1 MDKEKSLRDTKLY
14 VNLDKFQS
22 NIKSIKSLIGSQTQI
37 MAILK
42 ANAYGHGLAELVE
55 PAISAGVSYIG
66 VATLKE
72 AITVREQNK
81 SVPILILGYTPEHL
95 FDVVVENKI
104 TQTIFDLDSAKKL
117 NDISS
122 LRGHKTNI
130 HIKVDT
136 GLHRLGFP
144 DISKSIDDIC
154 SITKMEN
161 LSIEGIFSHL
171 ALTDDKS
178 NEIQFSKFKNF
189 VQALEERGC
198 NFKIKHIADSIA
210 TVDFPE
216 YRLDM
221 VRVGALVYG
230 VKGFHKGSVEV
241 GLISSL
247 KTKIAQ
253 IHQVGIGEGVSYDYT
268 WKAEKPSIIGTIPIG
283 YADGIPRNL
292 SNKGYVSID
301 GFKCPFVGLI
311 NMDYAMIDLTEIP
324 GISETYKEKEVIIYD
339 DSDSTMDIS
348 DIAKITGT
356 NKNDILCRITPR
368 VERVYF

>member
-22 NIKSIKSLIGSQTQI
+22 NIKLIKSLVGNQTQI

-144 DISKSIDDIC
+144 DTSKSIDDIC

-253 IHQVGIGEGVSYDYT
+253 IHQVVIGEGVSYDYT

>member
-22 NIKSIKSLIGSQTQI
+22 NIKSIKSLIGNQTQI

-144 DISKSIDDIC
+144 DTSKSIDVFERFLFLKKILRQLQHCPCEILSRHKPMPRLLPCPID
-154 SITKMEN
+154 TQEN
-161 LSIEGIFSHL
+161 R
-171 ALTDDKS
+171 
-178 NEIQFSKFKNF
+178 Q
-189 VQALEERGC
+189 
-198 NFKIKHIADSIA
+198 
-210 TVDFPE
+210 
-216 YRLDM
+216 
-221 VRVGALVYG
+221 
-230 VKGFHKGSVEV
+230 
-241 GLISSL
+241 
-247 KTKIAQ
+247 
-253 IHQVGIGEGVSYDYT
+253 
-268 WKAEKPSIIGTIPIG
+268 
-283 YADGIPRNL
+283 
-292 SNKGYVSID
+292 
-301 GFKCPFVGLI
+301 
-311 NMDYAMIDLTEIP
+311 
-324 GISETYKEKEVIIYD
+324 
-339 DSDSTMDIS
+339 
-348 DIAKITGT
+348 
-356 NKNDILCRITPR
+356 
-368 VERVYF
+368 